1 MDAFLWIAAA
11 SLLVGG
17 GLYGLYGAYL
27 HPAWR
32 KERRIRRACEKA
44 FGESG
49 YRLVRL
55 RLHVGDPS
63 GADLFPAGLAGSSE
77 PPRYFTYCIEAEQDP
92 DFAGMSQKEI
102 GLVRHYL
109 DRPLSAPHHGREV
122 LGTETDSPH
131 RRRNRSG

>member
-1 MDAFLWIAAA
+1 MDVLLWIAVA
-11 SLLVGG
+11 SVLVGG
-17 GLYGLYGAYL
+17 GTYGLYGAYL

-55 RLHVGDPS
+55 RLHVAEPS
-63 GADLFPAGLAGSSE
+63 GADLFSTGLLGSAE
-77 PPRYFTYCIEAEQDP
+77 RPRYFTYRIEADEAP
-92 DFAGMSQKEI
+92 DFAGMSQSEI

-109 DRPLSAPHHGREV
+109 DRTLSAPHHGREV
-122 LGTETDSPH
+122 LQ
-131 RRRNRSG
+131 SGAVPEEEST